1 MDSKIIFKKLDKE
14 NYETLKE
21 WWHSERVKQFWDN
34 SEEMEQDVDNYVL
47 RGEKTY
53 YDYYIGLY
61 DGVPYALVMTS
72 EQTEDDYYEYYKEY
86 LSKTGKTYAIDFMI
100 GNDDFVG
107 KHLSSITLRTFVEEY
122 SDEEADRFIID
133 PEFDNEVAFKC
144 YKGAGFVDVDE
155 YIVKEGFFKGNVVYH
170 SLIKKTRK
178 EIYDSYWIWNKKGK
192 PKNCLY

>member
-1 MDSKIIFKKLDKE
+1 MDSKITFKKLDKE
-14 NYETLKE
+14 NYEILKE

-34 SEEMEQDVDNYVL
+34 SKEMEEDVDNYVL
-47 RGEKTY
+47 KGQKSY

-86 LSKTGKTYAIDFMI
+86 LSKIGKTYAIDFMI

-133 PEFDNEVAFKC
+133 PEFDNEVAFRC

-155 YIVKEGFFKGNVVYH
+155 YIVKDGFFKGKKLHLMIRGREREKMYH
-170 SLIKKTRK
+170 QRK
-178 EIYDSYWIWNKKGK
+178 DNHKLFW
-192 PKNCLY
+192 CL